1 MQRPSDATSPDE
13 YIARL
18 DEPRRGQIEELHK
31 LIRRTLPDLE
41 PHIQSGMIGY
51 GSYHYKYESGREGD
65 TFVVGVA
72 SNKRYISLY
81 VMGADEDGYVAEKYR
96 SKLPKADIGRSC
108 IRFKKLDDVDTDALA
123 EVIRHGARALDS

>member
-1 MQRPSDATSPDE
+1 
-13 YIARL
+13 
-18 DEPRRGQIEELHK
+18 
-31 LIRRTLPDLE
+31 
-41 PHIQSGMIGY
+41 
-51 GSYHYKYESGREGD
+51 
-65 TFVVGVA
+65 VVGVA